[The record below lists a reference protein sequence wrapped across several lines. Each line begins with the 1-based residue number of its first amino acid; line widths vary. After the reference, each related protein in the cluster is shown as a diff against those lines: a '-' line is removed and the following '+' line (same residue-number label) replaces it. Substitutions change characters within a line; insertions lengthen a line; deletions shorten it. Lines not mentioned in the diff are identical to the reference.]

1 MKTLKGVLEKL
12 EVDRIK
18 SMTILFVSILSTLLL
33 ALTFS
38 VFAQSNKLETEKGI
52 TEAVASYDADVRLA
66 ILQASAYPNILTQ
79 LKNSQTQTAESF
91 QKMISRFRKQKQ
103 EWFYTI
109 TRYPD
114 LMHQLAT
121 LPAKQTQ
128 EDINKLLPHQ
138 DPDLQEAAWRLYKS
152 EKKNLA
158 RLDNIRMNVNR
169 EFEKSIAHLN
179 APAREAFRKLQSK
192 PDVLALLTNNIDLTA
207 KLGEHY
213 QRNPSEVTNQ
223 LAMVHDKLENQNQR
237 DAAAFKKQMEN
248 DPKAMKELR
257 QASNVYSANPYYNN
271 PYYYPYSYW
280 FGYPYWYSYPMW
292 YPGMYWY
299 YPGFY
304 FGVGG
309 LYGFPSYGFTF
320 WFYNGGYYTRYPHL
334 YRQFGTYY
342 QNNVTTTRTLTP
354 VNRGFMDVATSHYRP
369 GNGSTRLNTTSP
381 YSSFRQSNQTRM
393 NSINTNNH
401 FNMNTRSPSWGNF
414 GGRSGAIGGSIGGG
428 FHGGGGGHGRH

>member
-1 MKTLKGVLEKL
+1 MKTLKRVLMKS
-12 EVDRIK
+12 EVNSVK
-18 SMTILFVSILSTLLL
+18 SVTLLFVSLLSTLLL

-66 ILQASAYPNILTQ
+66 ILQASEYPGILTQ

-114 LMHQLAT
+114 LVHQLAN
-121 LPAKQTQ
+121 LPSKQTK
-128 EDINKLLPHQ
+128 EGINKLLPHQ

-158 RLDNIRMNVNR
+158 KLDNISMSANR

-192 PDVLALLTNNIDLTA
+192 PDVLALLTDNIDLTI

-237 DAAAFKKQMEN
+237 DAAAFKKQMDS
-248 DPKAMKELR
+248 DPKAMKEFILVSSTAVEFIAMVAKGTSHSKQILARQLTQETPRNNTNQANLYSMCLR
-257 QASNVYSANPYYNN
+257 PRINR
-271 PYYYPYSYW
+271 
-280 FGYPYWYSYPMW
+280 
-292 YPGMYWY
+292 
-299 YPGFY
+299 
-304 FGVGG
+304 
-309 LYGFPSYGFTF
+309 
-320 WFYNGGYYTRYPHL
+320 YTRTKDMPIWI
-334 YRQFGTYY
+334 G
-342 QNNVTTTRTLTP
+342 
-354 VNRGFMDVATSHYRP
+354 HYR
-369 GNGSTRLNTTSP
+369 NIHIKALLNQKT
-381 YSSFRQSNQTRM
+381 
-393 NSINTNNH
+393 I
-401 FNMNTRSPSWGNF
+401 
-414 GGRSGAIGGSIGGG
+414 
-428 FHGGGGGHGRH
+428 